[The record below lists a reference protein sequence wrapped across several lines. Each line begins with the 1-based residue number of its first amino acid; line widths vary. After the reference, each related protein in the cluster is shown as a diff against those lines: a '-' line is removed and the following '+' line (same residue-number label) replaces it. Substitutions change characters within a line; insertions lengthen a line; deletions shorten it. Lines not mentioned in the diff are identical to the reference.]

1 MGDAAT
7 VRIPTGTADRS
18 MGDGGPAPF
27 GRGVPAVSIADPS
40 DAALARRVQRGDAA
54 AFDLLVQR
62 HMKRA
67 FGVAYRLLGHA
78 EDSEDLVQE
87 AFIAAL
93 QKIDTFDATRD
104 FAPWFYR
111 ILVNRC
117 LNARKARTRRAVSEL
132 PVDVASGLAS
142 PLVEAE
148 RSELRDQLRHALEKL
163 PERQRSIVALFD
175 IEGFSS
181 PEIAAMLE
189 ITDGTVRWHLH
200 QARRTLREVLEPH
213 VRRQV

>member
-7 VRIPTGTADRS
+7 IRIPAGTERA
-18 MGDGGPAPF
+18 MGEGGPSAG
-27 GRGVPAVSIADPS
+27 GRSVPAVSIADPS

-67 FGVAYRLLGHA
+67 FGVAFRLLGHA
-78 EDSEDLVQE
+78 EDSEDLVQD

-93 QKIDTFDATRD
+93 QKIDTFDSSRD

-117 LNARKARTRRAVSEL
+117 LNARKSRARRAVSEL
-132 PVDVASGLAS
+132 PPDVATSLAS
-142 PLVEAE
+142 PLLDAE
-148 RSELRDQLRHALEKL
+148 RAELRQQLRTALDQL

-181 PEIAAMLE
+181 PEIAEMLE

-200 QARRTLREVLEPH
+200 QARRTLREALEPH
-213 VRRQV
+213 VRRQG